1 MRNFGKRNLTGGGKI
16 RAMIAAPQGG
26 RCGHH
31 CNSAI
36 ADALGSLA
44 EEKRGLPL
52 FAAQQQAGR
61 RKSFIRRLYL
71 VARWC

>member
-1 MRNFGKRNLTGGGKI
+1 
-16 RAMIAAPQGG
+16 MIAAPQGG

-44 EEKRGLPL
+44 GDKQTGLPI
-52 FAAQQQAGR
+52 FAA
-61 RKSFIRRLYL
+61 
-71 VARWC
+71 